1 MHCDFFKW
9 HEEWVNKRMMMVLN
23 ELKKVNANLEMM
35 HNNNA
40 NRRDEDITDNELS
53 LMKGKLV
60 LTELEKKKLK
70 RSKDL
75 YKMGLCVV
83 VIFMVVYVFM

>member
-9 HEEWVNKRMMMVLN
+9 HEEWVNERMMMVLN

-53 LMKGKLV
+53 LMKGKLM

>member
-9 HEEWVNKRMMMVLN
+9 HEEWVNERMMMVLN

-53 LMKGKLV
+53 LMKGKLM

-75 YKMGLCVV
+75 YKMGLYVV